1 MERELWLPM
10 CATRQ
15 PQNNDNC
22 SRKFQAMLSQLFFWS
37 RSFLFLSLLSCTSLF
52 RSCGSR
58 FSVGWRCRWWP
69 PCSSATSGSS
79 SSCSPVL
86 SSSTTPASVK
96 SSLFSCSTPSWS
108 PFPGCPP
115 CPARCGSP
123 FGKWQAVGPGRR
135 GSEDKEQGSWRK
147 IMEIWLTKV
156 FWGETCHFR
165 FQRCSLLCWGAPT
178 LLTAAT
184 AIIEFL
190 PKGLLVHGI
199 LAPDLGLDK
208 CFFSSYSAQVLS
220 SYLFKESCYQTVKV
234 AYFHGPLA
242 VLLTIN
248 LVLFLSS
255 AYSLLFGIW
264 AIPREDSSTS
274 SRGSRQ
280 MFWIVLELFLV
291 LGLTW
296 LADVISLLL
305 NWANGSA
312 HVTFEVFVFDA
323 INALQGFFTFM
334 VLVCKSRIRSM
345 IRWVQ
350 KPQNRSD
357 VLFLSIMINSIF
369 KTQPFWS
376 LLQKSTMLTLE
387 EVTNRQKGK
396 YKGWFLTPLY
406 SLPSFFF

>member
-1 MERELWLPM
+1 
-10 CATRQ
+10 
-15 PQNNDNC
+15 
-22 SRKFQAMLSQLFFWS
+22 
-37 RSFLFLSLLSCTSLF
+37 
-52 RSCGSR
+52 
-58 FSVGWRCRWWP
+58 
-69 PCSSATSGSS
+69 
-79 SSCSPVL
+79 
-86 SSSTTPASVK
+86 
-96 SSLFSCSTPSWS
+96 
-108 PFPGCPP
+108 
-115 CPARCGSP
+115 
-123 FGKWQAVGPGRR
+123 
-135 GSEDKEQGSWRK
+135 
-147 IMEIWLTKV
+147 MEIWLTKIYR
-156 FWGETCHFR
+156 GDTCHFR

-190 PKGLLVHGI
+190 PKELLVHGT

-220 SYLFKESCYQTVKV
+220 SYLFKECCYQTVKV

-242 VLLTIN
+242 LLLTIN

-312 HVTFEVFVFDA
+312 NVTFVVFVFDA

-345 IRWVQ
+345 IR
-350 KPQNRSD
+350 
-357 VLFLSIMINSIF
+357 
-369 KTQPFWS
+369 
-376 LLQKSTMLTLE
+376 
-387 EVTNRQKGK
+387 
-396 YKGWFLTPLY
+396 
-406 SLPSFFF
+406 